1 MRSLHHFALLCASTM
16 AGALLDEAIAQVGSK
31 QWNLRPLQEATAGIK
46 ACSEPIT
53 LSDFIDGACRPL
65 AKGIKSIHVL
75 FNAHLGIPSCGDAQ
89 KLGDTVSGCRFAD
102 LPLPLSFKVE
112 VPRQTKMDFISHELQ
127 NGSFDVLKVLYLT
140 QPISLQTAKAL
151 CSGNAFVPVFRPG
164 PWNSKK
170 AIQWLLS
177 RLGGYQ
183 VRWHALQEKTAA
195 EAQSQSDTPKWN
207 PATHELEEGVAL
219 INEHAPD
226 CDGRN
231 EQALWILI
239 SIKADSGTPIAGWP
253 EHKVRMM
260 AQNKSRGGGG
270 AVSIPDFPLTTF
282 SLKPFVHDVLL
293 PYLYPL
299 LSTSALC
306 SWAAQV
312 WGRHPLSL

>member
-1 MRSLHHFALLCASTM
+1 M

-164 PWNSKK
+164 PRNSKK

-195 EAQSQSDTPKWN
+195 EAQS
-207 PATHELEEGVAL
+207 LGL
-219 INEHAPD
+219 
-226 CDGRN
+226 GRTRP
-231 EQALWILI
+231 
-239 SIKADSGTPIAGWP
+239 SGTQQP
-253 EHKVRMM
+253 M
-260 AQNKSRGGGG
+260 S
-270 AVSIPDFPLTTF
+270 
-282 SLKPFVHDVLL
+282 
-293 PYLYPL
+293 
-299 LSTSALC
+299 
-306 SWAAQV
+306 
-312 WGRHPLSL
+312 